1 MTSDLITMHKTRVR
15 NLLRIVSLYA
25 FCLLAFELLGQL
37 AIRYFEWRRPTGI
50 FSENILSHQ
59 EPVLGFGLKK
69 NLRESMPGNW
79 TVVTNGLGFRDTGEL
94 AIPKPEDEIRI
105 FVVGGSTVFGW
116 GLDGEKSLP
125 DHLQKISDKQAARN
139 LASIGKKVRIINAGV
154 PWYSS
159 WHETALI
166 FFRILPLEP
175 DAIVILDGLNDV
187 AIAINPTWNPIHLGF
202 IDLPT
207 QISYQ
212 KRQASTDLKN
222 FLVELSKL
230 SPTLR
235 YFQAKMKQR
244 TQLHEGV
251 YRPEL
256 WDQYLHYMDWLG
268 RLTSSLGIR
277 FYVFLQ
283 PVICV
288 DREMLAIEKA
298 TNFTSLKIPAFAETF
313 RGLYLEGERRLV
325 SQKSFPFRSLKS
337 AFKNTKEPIYI
348 DGLHY
353 SEHGNKLLAQK
364 IFEDEISPYLS
375 GFGSR

>member
-1 MTSDLITMHKTRVR
+1 MHKTSR
-15 NLLRIVSLYA
+15 NLFRIVSLYA
-25 FCLLAFELLGQL
+25 FCLLGFELLGQL
-37 AIRYFEWRRPTGI
+37 VIRYFEWRRPTGI
-50 FSENILSHQ
+50 VSENILSHQ

-69 NLRESMPGNW
+69 NLREYMPGNW
-79 TVVTNGLGFRDTGEL
+79 TVVTNSLGFRDGGEI
-94 AIPKPEDEIRI
+94 AIPKPKDEIRI

-116 GLDGEKSLP
+116 ALDGEKSIP
-125 DHLQKISDKQAARN
+125 GQLQKISDEKATRN

-159 WHETALI
+159 WHEAALI
-166 FFRILPLEP
+166 LFRILPLEP

-187 AIAINPTWNPIHLGF
+187 ATAINPTWTPIHLGF
-202 IDLPT
+202 IDFPT

-212 KRQASTDLKN
+212 KRQASTDKKN
-222 FLVELSKL
+222 FLVELSKI

-244 TQLHEGV
+244 TQLNQGV

-256 WDQYLHYMDWLG
+256 WDQYLYYMDWLY
-268 RLTSSLGIR
+268 RITSSLDIR
-277 FYVFLQ
+277 FFVLLQ

-288 DREMLAIEKA
+288 DREILRIEEF

-313 RGLYLEGERRLV
+313 RRVYLEGERRLV

-337 AFKNTKEPIYI
+337 VFKNTKEPIYI

-353 SEHGNKLLAQK
+353 SELGNKMLARH

-375 GFGSR
+375 GFMARFGSR